1 MPQKYSVL
9 DNGQGPSKEQRR
21 FVRQYLKKKGV
32 KRAAPGM
39 ERSKREKRLRGE
51 ARALYRASKAP
62 KKPTPRQ
69 SDTPAHLL
77 VAQNRASKAPK
88 KPTPRQSD
96 TPVDRRFENR
106 AKVDK
111 AERTRQERMRPKVD
125 REAMRQRAR
134 TQQVRRGTYR

>member
-51 ARALYRASKAP
+51 ARALYRASKTSGKSTTSTVRSNQTVKMADEPVTKRSIASVPKGSKRAP
-62 KKPTPRQ
+62 RKP
-69 SDTPAHLL
+69 
-77 VAQNRASKAPK
+77 V
-88 KPTPRQSD
+88 
-96 TPVDRRFENR
+96 RR
-106 AKVDK
+106 
-111 AERTRQERMRPKVD
+111 
-125 REAMRQRAR
+125 AMRSN
-134 TQQVRRGTYR
+134 YR